1 MASIINIVL
10 SIILGKIWGIF
21 GILIATSIARLTTNM
36 WFEPYKLFKLY
47 FKKDVKG
54 YYITQIKN
62 LVLVIGLIVLISFL
76 CHVIVIDNGIIKFII
91 ECLLCIIIP
100 NLTFYIIFRKSN
112 EFKYI
117 IEKVNFRN
125 LFFNKGK

>member
-1 MASIINIVL
+1 MIDLFKTRRIFIEKMSEKNLMIYATIILLAFILIIWAIIINDNIM
-10 SIILGKIWGIF
+10 
-21 GILIATSIARLTTNM
+21 LT
-36 WFEPYKLFKLY
+36 Y
-47 FKKDVKG
+47 G
-54 YYITQIKN
+54 
-62 LVLVIGLIVLISFL
+62 IGLIVLISFL